1 MTHICYEDSQSPHL
15 WRQQRKLLPLLTTLS
30 IRDIAFAIGIAGVAF
45 LETLSTLWYSL
56 LMYFSAY
63 ILWKILWFPL
73 TLMAQF
79 AGDIRMMTWN
89 GSFHEVSEVL
99 DLSDNMNINSSLA
112 FNVANFLNLLQY
124 FHWAS
129 QSVSRFCLANW
140 QHVIYPLFDFLYM
153 CVVWFLVWYIRFV
166 LQDSERASCRFTTD

>member
-30 IRDIAFAIGIAGVAF
+30 IRDIAFAIGIAGFAF

-99 DLSDNMNINSSLA
+99 DLSGNMNINSSLA